1 MGLKRHKERL
11 RNDHKIKTT
20 RKSQCYS
27 LYIILFRFL
36 LLEIELNFEEVLL
49 KRRSIRKYKEAP
61 IPREKILKILEAA
74 RVAPSASNKQP
85 WHFIVV
91 ENKETIRQ
99 LAKSEW
105 AAKAPLMIVGLADQE
120 ASPNW
125 CSNDFGIAFEHIALA
140 ATNLGLGTC
149 WMGQTGRED
158 LIRKLLDIPDK
169 LRPIAVMPVGVPDE
183 TPAPK
188 ERKSLNEIVS
198 WEKLASS
205 ST

>member
-1 MGLKRHKERL
+1 MIF
-11 RNDHKIKTT
+11 D
-20 RKSQCYS
+20 
-27 LYIILFRFL
+27 
-36 LLEIELNFEEVLL
+36 EVL
-49 KRRSIRKYKEAP
+49 KNRRSIRKFKDAP
-61 IPREKILKILEAA
+61 IPREQILKMLEAA
-74 RVAPSASNKQP
+74 RIAPSASNKQP

-91 ENKETIRQ
+91 ENKDTIKQ

-120 ASPNW
+120 TSPNW
-125 CSNDFGIAFEHIALA
+125 GSNDLGIAFEHIALA

-169 LRPIAVMPVGVPDE
+169 LKPVAVMPIGVPDE

-188 ERKSLNEIVS
+188 DRKSLNEIVS
-198 WEKLASS
+198 WEKFASS
-205 ST
+205 PS